1 MAVIIESSF
10 CISYIKNISPHFF
23 RYFLI
28 SDCIVG
34 YHSISFISHTG
45 LRKYS
50 TVYLIRQ
57 NFLPLVQQKAF
68 LLCSTHTK
76 HSFGCIRFPDVQQ
89 ILTSVLWFDTFQKN
103 TLSQSHNGKSGPSDL
118 IYKIIIKNFKV
129 IQRYNF
135 EPQTSFFDRQG
146 QFNAIQMG
154 GRFRGSSNV
163 KVE

>member
-1 MAVIIESSF
+1 MALIIESSF
-10 CISYIKNISPHFF
+10 CISYIKNISPHLF

-57 NFLPLVQQKAF
+57 NFLPLVHQNAF
-68 LLCSTHTK
+68 LVCSAHTQ
-76 HSFGCIRFPDVQQ
+76 HSFGCIPFPDVQL
-89 ILTSVLWFDTFQKN
+89 ILTSVLWFDTFQTN
-103 TLSQSHNGKSGPSDL
+103 TVALQNHNGKSGPSDL
-118 IYKIIIKNFKV
+118 INKIIKNFKV

-135 EPQTSFFDRQG
+135 EPQTSFF
-146 QFNAIQMG
+146 
-154 GRFRGSSNV
+154 
-163 KVE
+163 K